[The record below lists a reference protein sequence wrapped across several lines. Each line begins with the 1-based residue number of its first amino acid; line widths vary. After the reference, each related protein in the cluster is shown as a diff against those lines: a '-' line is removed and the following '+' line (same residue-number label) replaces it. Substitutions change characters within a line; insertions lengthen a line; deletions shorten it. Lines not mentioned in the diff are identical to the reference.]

1 LKTGPKYGKRA
12 GTQRRG
18 SSEKSGSKMGFMKMV
33 VKNSWP
39 GKGGLQ
45 K

>member
-18 SSEKSGSKMGFMKMV
+18 SSEKIGLENGS
-33 VKNSWP
+33 S
-39 GKGGLQ
+39 
-45 K
+45 